1 MLCCEM
7 GIHCTHFLELG
18 EEGVWPGFNPLEN
31 KRAKPQRRTKFH
43 RCNCLGRSAS
53 H

>member
-1 MLCCEM
+1 MLCCKM

-31 KRAKPQRRTKFH
+31 KRAKPPAK
-43 RCNCLGRSAS
+43 N
-53 H
+53 